1 MPHRLILALFFV
13 SAGLTGCRDSE
24 RIEPTRPKYDAVHP
38 LRETIDLEKQYVCQ
52 IHGIRHIEIRAL
64 ERGYLEDIFV
74 DEGHFI
80 HKGELMFR
88 IMPNIYQAELAK
100 AKAEASTMEIEYSN
114 TRGLAAKNIVSVN
127 ELALAKAR
135 LDKAQAEVRLAET
148 RLGFTEIRAPFDG
161 IMDHLRVRNGSL
173 LDEGELLTT
182 LSDIN
187 RLWVYF
193 NVPESEY
200 LDFQQKKP
208 EDKGDLKVRLKMANG
223 DIFHEM
229 GQIET
234 IEADFDN
241 TAGNIEF
248 RATFPNPDG
257 LLRHGQ
263 TGTIVMKQSY
273 PNALLIPQKATFEIL
288 DRMFVYVVD
297 VTGKVQ
303 QRPIEVE
310 AEIPYFFLI
319 RSGIGEEDIVLS
331 EGLRKVRPGDQ
342 IIPELVPAEALR
354 RDLELHAE

>member
-1 MPHRLILALFFV
+1 
-13 SAGLTGCRDSE
+13 
-24 RIEPTRPKYDAVHP
+24 
-38 LRETIDLEKQYVCQ
+38 
-52 IHGIRHIEIRAL
+52 
-64 ERGYLEDIFV
+64 
-74 DEGHFI
+74 
-80 HKGELMFR
+80 
-88 IMPNIYQAELAK
+88 
-100 AKAEASTMEIEYSN
+100 
-114 TRGLAAKNIVSVN
+114 
-127 ELALAKAR
+127 
-135 LDKAQAEVRLAET
+135 
-148 RLGFTEIRAPFDG
+148 
-161 IMDHLRVRNGSL
+161 MDHLRVRNGSL